1 MPDNRSLQRFISR
14 SPDGANIVYR
24 RLAGPQSNR
33 PTLALLHSLAMDH
46 TFWLPVVH
54 HLRDDL
60 DVIAI
65 DARGHGESDKPSGP
79 YSVELFADDLAAV
92 LEHAQV
98 SFAVVAGASMGG
110 SVSLAF
116 AKRHST
122 KLAGLA
128 LIDTTA
134 HYGPDAVDAWEK
146 RGMTAVTEGLSALTE
161 FQQTRWFS
169 DRFRADNPD
178 VVEQSLR
185 VFLANEPDAYLQ
197 SCRMLGQCDMRSA
210 LGSLQVPTKII
221 VGEDD
226 YATPVTMARQLQAG
240 IADSKLLIVDKSR
253 HYTPIEES
261 RLVAGAIEDLVLQS
275 AMSQSAAR
283 SQ

>member
-1 MPDNRSLQRFISR
+1 MPNRQSLQKHTAR
-14 SPDGANIVYR
+14 SPDGASIVYR

-46 TFWLPVVH
+46 TFWLPVLH
-54 HLRDDL
+54 HLPDDL
-60 DVIAI
+60 DVIAL
-65 DARGHGESDKPSGP
+65 DARGHGESDKPTGP
-79 YSVELFADDLAAV
+79 YTVELFADDLAAV
-92 LEHAQV
+92 LDHAQV
-98 SFAVVAGASMGG
+98 SCAVVAGASMGG

-122 KLAGLA
+122 RLAGLA

-146 RGMTAVTEGLSALTE
+146 RGMTAVSEGLSALTD

-169 DRFRADNPD
+169 DRFRKQNPD

-185 VFLANEPDAYLQ
+185 VFLANDPEAYLQ
-197 SCRMLGQCDMRSA
+197 SCRMLGHCDMRSA
-210 LGSLQVPTKII
+210 TGRLQIPTKII

-226 YATPVTMARQLQAG
+226 YATPVTMAQQLHTA
-240 IADSKLLIVDKSR
+240 IADSELIIVDGSR

-261 RLVAGAIEDLVLQS
+261 RLVAGAIEDLVSTS
-275 AMSQSAAR
+275 ANLQSAAR
-283 SQ
+283 PQ